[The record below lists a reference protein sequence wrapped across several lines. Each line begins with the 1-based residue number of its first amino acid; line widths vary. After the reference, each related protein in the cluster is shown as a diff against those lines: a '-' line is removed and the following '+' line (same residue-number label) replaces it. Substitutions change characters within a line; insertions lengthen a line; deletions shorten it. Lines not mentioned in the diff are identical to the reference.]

1 MIDYLNGIF
10 AKAGIP
16 LRPFDR
22 ETGISENDLNGIH
35 VSLTYSKDLKS
46 LLVSGV
52 IMDIDDLYDP
62 LFKKLE
68 KKVLSMNAVD
78 FLPEKFRIGIDVLEL
93 QVIISGLMGL
103 DRHDDNLAAQAE
115 RLVKTAIFYAT
126 ESQKM
131 LFSEYEKMQNSCG

>member
-16 LRPFDR
+16 LSPFDR

-52 IMDIDDLYDP
+52 IIAFCLFPKDTQSRKVKIIVSTAVICAVATGALIP
-62 LFKKLE
+62 L
-68 KKVLSMNAVD
+68 
-78 FLPEKFRIGIDVLEL
+78 
-93 QVIISGLMGL
+93 VI
-103 DRHDDNLAAQAE
+103 
-115 RLVKTAIFYAT
+115 V
-126 ESQKM
+126 
-131 LFSEYEKMQNSCG
+131 C